1 VNSKEIKG
9 FIKKARR
16 LARPFRVTD
25 DSFRLKNIDPGDTL
39 KFTSE
44 DKPRAKSWP
53 RQNAPCR
60 PASENQERRRLTRGD
75 FASIVDSLPSTS

>member
-1 VNSKEIKG
+1 VNSKEIKR
-9 FIKKARR
+9 FHKKSAQTCQA
-16 LARPFRVTD
+16 LRVTD

-39 KFTSE
+39 EFTSE